1 MVLFI
6 DACVRDDS
14 RTRKLSE
21 ALLYKLGGE
30 VKRVPLKDIVFRVSD
45 QSFLEKRDEL
55 IAKRQFDDEMFV
67 LARDFAQADTIV
79 IAAPYWDLSFPAML
93 KQYIENI
100 NVLGI
105 TFEYTPE
112 GFPKGLCRACKLYYV
127 MTAGGGYVPE
137 QYGFGYIKELAQSFY
152 GIKNVKLIKATGLD
166 IYGTDEEAIMKE
178 VMEEIEKI

>member
-21 ALLYKLGGE
+21 ALLSKLGGE

-67 LARDFAQADTIV
+67 LARDFAQAETIV
-79 IAAPYWDLSFPAML
+79 IAAPY
-93 KQYIENI
+93 
-100 NVLGI
+100 
-105 TFEYTPE
+105 
-112 GFPKGLCRACKLYYV
+112 
-127 MTAGGGYVPE
+127 
-137 QYGFGYIKELAQSFY
+137 
-152 GIKNVKLIKATGLD
+152 
-166 IYGTDEEAIMKE
+166 
-178 VMEEIEKI
+178 